1 PGYWPHA
8 ALFLGSANALQQLEG
23 TEQETLKSHL
33 ASLQER
39 TSGGGIVMESM
50 RDGVHLRPLSSPF
63 GSDSIVVMRPQL
75 APSDVTE
82 ALTRSLSHHGK
93 PYDFNFDFSRSDRLV
108 CTEVVYRAFD
118 GVGAM
123 DLPLV
128 QRVGRPS
135 LSGDDLI
142 GMAVMGQSFDAV
154 AVYAPTFSNRIAS
167 GAEAQSLINQARGT
181 QPPPQ

>member
-1 PGYWPHA
+1 
-8 ALFLGSANALQQLEG
+8 
-23 TEQETLKSHL
+23 
-33 ASLQER
+33 
-39 TSGGGIVMESM
+39 
-50 RDGVHLRPLSSPF
+50 
-63 GSDSIVVMRPQL
+63 MRPQL